1 MKSNGAI
8 YFSINGST
16 VPNSNVTH
24 VIQLM
29 LNSEMEAGSYTIG
42 EDKRVT
48 YFGLEEGRVTNGTL
62 DITVING
69 GYRLDL
75 TGVNQKNK
83 KVKFF

>member
-1 MKSNGAI
+1 M
-8 YFSINGST
+8 

-75 TGVNQKNK
+75 TGVNQNNK
-83 KVKFF
+83 KVKFFYQEQLNDYETVE